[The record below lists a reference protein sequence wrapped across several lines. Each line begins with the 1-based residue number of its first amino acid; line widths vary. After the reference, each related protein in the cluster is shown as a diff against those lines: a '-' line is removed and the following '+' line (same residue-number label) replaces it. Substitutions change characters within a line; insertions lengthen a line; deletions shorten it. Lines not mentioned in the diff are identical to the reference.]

1 MMAELAP
8 QSSDG
13 SYVRPTYGFKGQLGT
28 AEFPLEEGRYH
39 MYVSTFSPLRE
50 APYGMLMV
58 CVCVCVQLCGQCVPV
73 VPPRDAGPRPERP
86 QPGPGVVQQ
95 HG

>member
-39 MYVSTFSPLRE
+39 MYVSTFSPSSKR
-50 APYGMLMV
+50 GTV
-58 CVCVCVQLCGQCVPV
+58 W
-73 VPPRDAGPRPERP
+73 DAH
-86 QPGPGVVQQ
+86 GVRVRAAMWAMRAR
-95 HG
+95 GATA